1 MFTHS
6 PVLMQEVTD
15 LMNLIDDGVYIDA
28 TFGRGGH
35 AKALLE
41 KLSINARLM
50 AFDRDPEAE
59 SAAKIFS
66 LEDPRLE
73 FFRGPFS
80 QLDRVTGHARR
91 ESRWDSI

>member
-15 LMNLIDDGVYIDA
+15 LMNLRDDGVYIDA

-35 AKALLE
+35 ARALLAN
-41 KLSINARLM
+41 LSAQARLI

-59 SAAKIFS
+59 KAA
-66 LEDPRLE
+66 
-73 FFRGPFS
+73 
-80 QLDRVTGHARR
+80 
-91 ESRWDSI
+91 